1 MFRVKWRS
9 KIFIKSY
16 TKKFL
21 KITMSESID
30 GKIIDWREEAEAV
43 IKDVGFA
50 LRKIEISSTMPQ
62 SQTEIYFN
70 IETKERQKYC
80 VKLSSYGF
88 RVVSDNFDQAVDR
101 YPDQTYYETPYA
113 LLDKYSSQFREC
125 FAAALEKKLSLL
137 SS

>member
-1 MFRVKWRS
+1 
-9 KIFIKSY
+9 
-16 TKKFL
+16 
-21 KITMSESID
+21 MSESMD
-30 GKIIDWREEAEAV
+30 GEIIDWKKEAEAV

-50 LRKIEISSTMPQ
+50 LRKIEISSSMPQ

-70 IETKERQKYC
+70 IETREGQKYC
-80 VKLSSYGF
+80 VELSSYGF
-88 RVVSDNFDQAVDR
+88 RVVSDRFDQAVDT
-101 YPDQTYYETPYA
+101 YPDETYYETPYA